1 LTGRA
6 ADDRRKREHRE
17 RQRRCDLQSG
27 RRRERGGCLP
37 TVHPS
42 SITTVKGVAEPGT
55 IRPSALPANCAHA
68 IGNHPFEA
76 NAIRSTSHKQNEL
89 ATSKRSTRAAKG

>member
-1 LTGRA
+1 
-6 ADDRRKREHRE
+6 
-17 RQRRCDLQSG
+17 
-27 RRRERGGCLP
+27 
-37 TVHPS
+37 
-42 SITTVKGVAEPGT
+42 VKGVAEPGT